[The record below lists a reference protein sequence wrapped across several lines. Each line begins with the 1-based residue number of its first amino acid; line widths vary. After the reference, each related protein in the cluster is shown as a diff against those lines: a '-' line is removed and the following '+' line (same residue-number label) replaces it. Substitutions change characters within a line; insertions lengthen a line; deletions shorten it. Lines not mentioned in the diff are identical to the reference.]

1 MEIREIDANV
11 VPVNIL
17 NPIPGTPLENQEPLP
32 PMEILKTIAVF
43 RFILPQKE
51 IMIAGGRTVNLRD
64 MQSMVFTAG
73 ASALMVGNYLTTLN
87 QPVEKDLQ
95 MLRDLGLDPTG
106 ITTSLINSAAE
117 AAAVNAAVKKNGRSR
132 RHRLTNLH
140 HDPAAR
146 QKRRRLLRGD
156 HSHQRRAGTHP
167 CSGGATWL
175 ERELFPGAGE
185 LPLYGM
191 RRLAKRER
199 LSVYISTGIHGD
211 EPGGPVALAEM
222 LEANAWPSDVSL
234 YLCPCLNP
242 TGFPGN
248 TRENLAGIDL
258 NRDYR
263 HFKAPEVAA
272 TAWIDGLPE
281 FDIAICLHE
290 DWEAKGFYLYELNPE
305 KQFAASE
312 AMLEAVGAVCPIDQ
326 SELIDGR
333 PAKGGLL
340 RPIACPMP
348 DHCGPR
354 HFTSSKTTRPACLTP
369 SRRHP
374 IFRCRRALTPF
385 APR

>member
-1 MEIREIDANV
+1 MTQPLGKNDGGYFGETIRISDV
-11 VPVNIL
+11 
-17 NPIPGTPLENQEPLP
+17 LE
-32 PMEILKTIAVF
+32 
-43 RFILPQKE
+43 
-51 IMIAGGRTVNLRD
+51 RTL
-64 MQSMVFTAG
+64 A
-73 ASALMVGNYLTTLN
+73 
-87 QPVEKDLQ
+87 
-95 MLRDLGLDPTG
+95 
-106 ITTSLINSAAE
+106 AAE
-117 AAAVNAAVKKNGRSR
+117 QHGWSV
-132 RHRLTNLH
+132 
-140 HDPAAR
+140 
-146 QKRRRLLRGD
+146 
-156 HSHQRRAGTHP
+156 
-167 CSGGATWL
+167 
-175 ERELFPGAGE
+175 ELFPGGGE

-211 EPGGPVALAEM
+211 EPGGPVALAGM

-263 HFKAPEVAA
+263 HFKSPEVAA
-272 TAWIDGLPE
+272 HKAWIDGLPE

-340 RPIACPMP
+340 RPIASPDARPLWPEAFYIVQNNKTRLSYTLEAPSDFPM
-348 DHCGPR
+348 
-354 HFTSSKTTRPACLTP
+354 STRVD
-369 SRRHP
+369 
-374 IFRCRRALTPF
+374 ALCT
-385 APR
+385 AVKSLIELHLAKR